1 MIFLAFHDARWFYG
15 AKLQAYLLVEQSNWN
30 VTKNTKEENDNDS
43 SQQRKNIWLMHT
55 CQGEQKIEK
64 PFICMYNV
72 HGSRDDAVQHDKVEL
87 AE

>member
-1 MIFLAFHDARWFYG
+1 MIFLAFHDAVILWGKIASISFGLNRATEMWQKTQKKKMTTIV
-15 AKLQAYLLVEQSNWN
+15 ANNE
-30 VTKNTKEENDNDS
+30 
-43 SQQRKNIWLMHT
+43 KNIWLMHT
-55 CQGEQKIEK
+55 CQGEQKNRE